1 MSPPPLETSQSLK
14 ISYEAPQYGFLM
26 KLNSLSVSSQ
36 PKTLKKLYKKGR
48 KKGEYL
54 RISIYICNTK
64 LRDLLSQNPP
74 SINNQQHKKREG
86 S

>member
-36 PKTLKKLYKKGR
+36 PKTLKKL
-48 KKGEYL
+48 
-54 RISIYICNTK
+54 N
-64 LRDLLSQNPP
+64 NP
-74 SINNQQHKKREG
+74 SKIEI
-86 S
+86 